1 MKCSGALGQKLAF
14 PGYYEGLK
22 RQGFFYPNPAFIQIE
37 LDLPR
42 TYPHVTDEAEL
53 RLLLEPLRHVLQAI
67 VIRNPTIGYCQG
79 MNFIAARLLNC
90 MKEEEAFGT
99 MS

>member
-1 MKCSGALGQKLAF
+1 M
-14 PGYYEGLK
+14 
-22 RQGFFYPNPAFIQIE
+22 
-37 LDLPR
+37 
-42 TYPHVTDEAEL
+42 TDEAEL

-90 MKEEEAFGT
+90 MKEEEAFWT